1 MSQPDLGKGADLNG
15 AIAFSADSEWNM
27 RVDFTPLA
35 RNSGKIIREISPD
48 TGLHAD
54 FGSGKWDGHPIGIP
68 YMVVP
73 EDEPLTKFKQT
84 LWPKESDDG
93 PFPIPGNAPV
103 EGGGDRHV
111 IVIQRDSSAA
121 NGIGKLYEIYQ
132 AKYKDGSWSG
142 QAAVFDLQGG
152 DHQRPD
158 GWTSADAAG
167 LPIFP
172 GLARYDETEAAVQ
185 ADGTLGH
192 ALRFTLSQALTA
204 MKAVGAASHW
214 ADDLDGP
221 APFGMHVRLRSDFRM
236 PADAS
241 PEVQVIINTL
251 KQYGLILADNGSDW
265 YISGAPDQRWN
276 NDALHVLG
284 QVKGGDFE
292 VVDNDKIGVV
302 FLGTHGNDVIDGND
316 KANRMFGD
324 AGTDTLS
331 GGKGK
336 DALHGGDGNDT
347 LAGGAGRDKLTGD
360 AGRDTF
366 LFDTPPTKNAFDV
379 IQDFNGHSDTIA
391 LDRDAFEGI
400 GGKGR
405 LHAGLYHEGEAAT
418 EPGERIVFDHK
429 TGLLSYDSDG
439 SGDGAA
445 VVIAKLAGSAD
456 LMAADIWVV

>member
-35 RNSGKIIREISPD
+35 RNSGKIIREISPG

-54 FGSGKWDGHPIGIP
+54 FGAGLWDGHPIGIP

-73 EDEPLTKFKQT
+73 ENEPLTKFRQT
-84 LWPKESDDG
+84 LWPSESDDG

-111 IVIQRDSSAA
+111 IVIRRDSSAPD
-121 NGIGKLYEIYQ
+121 GLGKLYELYQ
-132 AKYKDGSWSG
+132 ARYNGNSWSG

-167 LPIFP
+167 LPIFS

-214 ADDLDGP
+214 ADDIDGP

-236 PADAS
+236 PDDAS

-265 YISGAPDQRWN
+265 YISGAPDDRWD
-276 NDALHVLG
+276 NDALHVLS
-284 QVKGGDFE
+284 QVRGGDFE
-292 VVDNDKIGVV
+292 VVDNSKIGVV
-302 FLGTHGNDVIDGND
+302 FVGGSGRDVIDGND
-316 KANRMFGD
+316 RSNRMFGNGNAD
-324 AGTDTLS
+324 RLS
-331 GGKGK
+331 GERGK
-336 DALHGGDGNDT
+336 DVLHGGTGDDM
-347 LAGGAGRDKLTGD
+347 LAGGAGRDRLTGE

-366 LFDTPPTKNAFDV
+366 LFDTLPGKRAFD
-379 IQDFNGHSDTIA
+379 IITDFTGKDRIV
-391 LDRDAFEGI
+391 LDHTVFAGL

-405 LHAGLYHEGEAAT
+405 LDTELFHDGEAASL
-418 EPGERIVFDHK
+418 PAERIVFDHR
-429 TGLLSYDSDG
+429 TGLLSYD
-439 SGDGAA
+439 GDGNGNADPI
-445 VVIAKLAGSAD
+445 VIARLAGHAD
-456 LMAADIWVV
+456 LMAADLWVV